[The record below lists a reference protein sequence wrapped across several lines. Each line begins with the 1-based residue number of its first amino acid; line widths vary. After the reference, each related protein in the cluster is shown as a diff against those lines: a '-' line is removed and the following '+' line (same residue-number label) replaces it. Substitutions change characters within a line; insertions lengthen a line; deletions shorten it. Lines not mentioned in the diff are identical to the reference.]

1 MLTNKPQHLCIRS
14 LCVEILLSHLIR
26 DQDIIALRL
35 STSAALCIG
44 SFESKCLPGLDSSI
58 PGPQIPGW
66 YATDLNA
73 SGPTAIM
80 WNTFTLLQVCI
91 LSFDLDVNGRTV
103 AGGAWFLHLLQ
114 SELQFWGPKHAGK
127 LMKLCTH
134 ARSGG
139 NLHLIWVSEVGVAKW
154 LNRATYNI
162 STKCPSSYVL
172 HTCNI
177 PIPTKKKSETQ
188 HLEFSRQVLCRFCH
202 FQALYSQSPPPGD
215 LSRSLSNLVSVI

>member
-1 MLTNKPQHLCIRS
+1 MQSVSLSLLSLYNTQTIGKKQQTGVLTNKPQHLCIRS

-80 WNTFTLLQVCI
+80 WNTFTFTSGLHTFLWLGCE
-91 LSFDLDVNGRTV
+91 LAGRLW
-103 AGGAWFLHLLQ
+103 GGA
-114 SELQFWGPKHAGK
+114 
-127 LMKLCTH
+127 
-134 ARSGG
+134 
-139 NLHLIWVSEVGVAKW
+139 
-154 LNRATYNI
+154 
-162 STKCPSSYVL
+162 ST
-172 HTCNI
+172 
-177 PIPTKKKSETQ
+177 
-188 HLEFSRQVLCRFCH
+188 QVLVPLWPSHIGLDF
-202 FQALYSQSPPPGD
+202 F
-215 LSRSLSNLVSVI
+215 